1 MPRGPVHPAHGCMT
15 FSPDDAR
22 FPLADNKFVASGRKD
37 QRTERKK
44 YDRKTL
50 EAYEEVQKSTTSC
63 ARKS

>member
-37 QRTERKK
+37 QRTERK
-44 YDRKTL
+44 RI
-50 EAYEEVQKSTTSC
+50 
-63 ARKS
+63 